1 MLQLLRGKK
10 SGLFVKIALVLITIG
25 FSFFGIESYFVS
37 STSTSVAKVG
47 STEITQD
54 QFRDRFNQYRQRMQQ
69 MMGPAADATFFAKPE
84 VKRQM
89 LDQLV
94 DEQVLL
100 DANNK
105 LGVTIPAARVRKE
118 ILEVPS
124 FQNDGKFDPE
134 RYKMVLASQGMSPA
148 GFEQRVRQDLGMR
161 ELPVQIA
168 STALVTDADVDTYL
182 RLQGQRRDVRYV
194 KLDKPAA
201 PRNADVSAAD
211 IEAYYKTHAADFMVP
226 ERIALDYVELDG
238 PKLDVNLIPED
249 SVLKDRY
256 EKEKARF
263 VSNEQRLASH
273 ILIKVDGKGSPADQ
287 KQALAKAQDLEK
299 QLKEG
304 KDFATLAKQNSTDLG
319 SKNTGG
325 DLGWLDKGT
334 TDEAFE
340 NALFALKKGEIS
352 EPVLSSEGY
361 HIIDLRDVRPGKTR
375 SFDEVKPEL
384 TKAFADSERERVY
397 TEKAG
402 KLTDLAYQDPSTL
415 EPIAKDLGLTV
426 QKTALF
432 ARQGAS
438 EGVAANPAIAK
449 AAFSDG
455 VLVQNNNSD
464 PIELG
469 PNHIAVVR
477 IAEHKPATPIPL
489 ADVTDTVRGKIIAE
503 RIAKDAQAHAAA
515 LLVQLGN
522 GQTLDQLAAAHK
534 LKVEDQKGIGR
545 DAATVDGALVKA
557 AFSMPR
563 PQHGKTSNQLVD
575 LGGDS
580 YALIQLDN
588 VVDGEPSKL
597 DAKTKQATR
606 NALMQGAGAA
616 VAREFIAALRKEAK
630 ITVSEG
636 RLQDL

>member
-37 STSTSVAKVG
+37 NTNTSVAKVG

-54 QFRDRFNQYRQRMQQ
+54 QFRDRFNQYRQRMLQT
-69 MMGPAADATFFAKPE
+69 MGPAADATFFAKPE

-89 LDQLV
+89 LDQII

-100 DANNK
+100 DVNNK
-105 LGVTIPAARVRKE
+105 LGVTIPAARIRKE

-124 FQNDGKFDPE
+124 FQNDGKFDSE
-134 RYKMVLASQGMSPA
+134 QYKMVLSSQGMSPA

-168 STALVTDADVDTYL
+168 STALVTDAEVDTYL
-182 RLQGQRRDVRYV
+182 RLQDQRRDFRYV

-201 PRNADVSAAD
+201 PQNADISTAD
-211 IEAYYKTHAADFMVP
+211 IEAYYKAHAADFMVP
-226 ERIALDYVELDG
+226 ERVALDYIELDG
-238 PKLDVNLIPED
+238 SKLDVNLAPDD
-249 SVLKDRY
+249 SALKDRY

-273 ILIKVDGKGSPADQ
+273 ILIKVDGKGNPADQ
-287 KQALAKAQDLEK
+287 KQALAKAQDIEK

-304 KDFATLAKQNSTDLG
+304 KDFATLAKENSTDLG

-340 NALFALKKGEIS
+340 NALFALKKGELS
-352 EPVLSSEGY
+352 APVLSSEGY
-361 HIIDLRDVRPGKTR
+361 HIIELRDVRPGKTR

-384 TKAFADSERERVY
+384 TKAYADSERERVY
-397 TEKAG
+397 AEKAG

-415 EPIAKDLGLTV
+415 EPAAKDLGLTV

-449 AAFSDG
+449 AAFSDS

-464 PIELG
+464 PIDLG

-489 ADVTDTVRGKIIAE
+489 ADVTDPVRGKIIAE
-503 RIAKDAQAHAAA
+503 RIAKDAKAHAGA
-515 LLVQLGN
+515 LLAQLGN
-522 GQTLDQLAAAHK
+522 GQTLDQLAAAQK

-545 DAATVDGALVKA
+545 DAATIDSALIKA

-563 PQHGKTSNQLVD
+563 PQHGNTSNQLVD

-588 VVDGEPSKL
+588 VVDGDPSKL
-597 DAKTKQATR
+597 DAKTRQATR
-606 NALMQGAGAA
+606 NTLMQGAGAA
-616 VAREFIAALRKEAK
+616 VAREFIAALRKETK
-630 ITVSEG
+630 ITVSEDK
-636 RLQDL
+636 LQDL